1 MNDTQRAMLDWVG
14 HLVSAEHEC
23 RMGCHHDR
31 HDTAEGDDDFKST
44 GRCLAGLVSQL
55 WAEDHDPRPRITPE
69 PRLHIQY
76 ELTRVSA
83 AAHSRA

>member
-1 MNDTQRAMLDWVG
+1 M
-14 HLVSAEHEC
+14 SAVY
-23 RMGCHHDR
+23 MGCHHDR
-31 HDTAEGDDDFKST
+31 LDRDEGADEFKPA
-44 GRCLAGLVSQL
+44 GRRLAGLVSQL